1 MNIQLTL
8 VCTKISANNM
18 NLKETCK
25 SNTFVGFSKEK
36 FFYHNTLLCLV
47 KSLQGQN
54 ITIDL
59 RNDAYV
65 CGNAFSV
72 DGLVKYLFCMVLV

>member
-1 MNIQLTL
+1 
-8 VCTKISANNM
+8 M
-18 NLKETCK
+18 NLNEAP
-25 SNTFVGFSKEK
+25 NIFVGFSKEK

-54 ITIDL
+54 ITVDL

-65 CGNAFSV
+65 CGNALSV
-72 DGLVKYLFCMVLV
+72 DGLVKILVYLCLGTLNVTEVPLNLYILNI